1 MTKKQL
7 RAHLEAYELTAIAEL
22 AAQRGRV
29 LSHLVGLTYEGDL
42 LIAWRAIEA
51 FGLAAAAAADRDP
64 EFVRGHLRRLLW
76 LLSDESGGICWHA
89 PELIGEVLHRRP
101 TTFAPF
107 APPLIA
113 VLDLEAEDAPRFRA
127 GALWGIGRVAE
138 RAPELLGTAIPL
150 VTPCLDDPDPQVRG
164 QAAVCLGRLGHG
176 EILAQRPRLLADE
189 GNVMLYRDGGLTVTT
204 VGQLAREA
212 VAAR

>member
-64 EFVRGHLRRLLW
+64 V
-76 LLSDESGGICWHA
+76 
-89 PELIGEVLHRRP
+89 
-101 TTFAPF
+101 
-107 APPLIA
+107 
-113 VLDLEAEDAPRFRA
+113 RA
-127 GALWGIGRVAE
+127 GPPAPAPVA
-138 RAPELLGTAIPL
+138 
-150 VTPCLDDPDPQVRG
+150 
-164 QAAVCLGRLGHG
+164 
-176 EILAQRPRLLADE
+176 AQR
-189 GNVMLYRDGGLTVTT
+189 
-204 VGQLAREA
+204 
-212 VAAR
+212 

>member
-89 PELIGEVLHRRP
+89 PELIGEVLHHRP
-101 TTFAPF
+101 TMFAPF
-107 APPLIA
+107 APPMVA

-138 RAPELLGTAIPL
+138 RAPDLLGTAIPL
-150 VTPCLDDPDPQVRG
+150 VAPCLDDPDPQVRG
-164 QAAVCLGRLGHG
+164 LAAVCLGRLGLG
-176 EILAQRPRLLADE
+176 ALLARQSQLLDDSRR
-189 GNVMLYRDGGLTVTT
+189 VLLYREGGLTVAT
-204 VGQLAREA
+204 VGQLAHEA